1 MAFAQKR
8 AHSDATEDASLDF
21 FPLNFKEIENSY
33 KWKFRKIKSGLT
45 DNQLS

>member
-21 FPLNFKEIENSY
+21 FPLNFKNIENSVA
-33 KWKFRKIKSGLT
+33 SGNLEK
-45 DNQLS
+45 